1 MRLAILFSGQG
12 QQTPEHF
19 QALQAMASAQTQEQ
33 LARQLC
39 EVWHSTTIQCETL
52 GQNKI
57 AQPFI
62 FALQLQWWQELRSL
76 LPPPV
81 CAAGYSLGEL
91 AACCSA
97 GAFDIHEGIT
107 LAAQRASCMDDC
119 IQTPAGLVAIMGL
132 SLKDIQRITTASN
145 THLAIINPEQH
156 HVIGG
161 LVPNLQHA
169 EQLAHEQGAARVVRL
184 LVQTPS
190 HTALLQSATPAF
202 ARHLA
207 PYRREA
213 PLTFKVLSAMNG
225 RSAMTA
231 AQALDALGDQISHRM
246 DWVACLQAIRERQ
259 PDAVLE
265 IGPGRALAR
274 MWNAIYPDIPARSV
288 DDFRGPAGVQKWLE
302 TVPMCR

>member
-19 QALQAMASAQTQEQ
+19 QALQVMASAETQEQ

-39 EVWHSTTIQCETL
+39 EVWHSSPIPCETL
-52 GQNKI
+52 GQNGI

-62 FALQLQWWQELRSL
+62 FAFQLQWWQELRPL
-76 LPPPV
+76 LPTPI

-91 AACCSA
+91 AACSA
-97 GAFDIHEGIT
+97 ADAFDIPEGIT
-107 LAAQRASCMDDC
+107 LAAQRATCMDDC
-119 IQTPAGLVAIMGL
+119 IQTHAGLVAIMGL
-132 SLKDIQRITTASN
+132 SLKDIQSVTTASN

-161 LVPNLQHA
+161 FAPNLQHA
-169 EQLAHEQGAARVVRL
+169 EQLAHEQGAARVIRL

-231 AQALDALGDQISHRM
+231 AQA
-246 DWVACLQAIRERQ
+246 QA
-259 PDAVLE
+259 
-265 IGPGRALAR
+265 RASSTSAS
-274 MWNAIYPDIPARSV
+274 RS
-288 DDFRGPAGVQKWLE
+288 
-302 TVPMCR
+302 CRSSRCW